1 MILRSALVALVLGA
15 LTAPPAAEAQQAG
28 KVWKI
33 GFLGPSPSGT
43 GAHLVQA
50 FRQGLGELGYVEGR
64 NIAIE
69 YRPTEPGDYER
80 FRLLA
85 ADLVG
90 LRVDVLVTSI
100 TQAALAAKKATTT
113 IPIVMANVDD
123 PVESGLVASLS
134 RPGGN
139 VTGLCRMSP
148 ELIGKSLAMLKEA
161 VPGGVRIA
169 VLSNPGNAVHST
181 MVRSGTDA
189 ARSLGV
195 RLTIVEARAAEG
207 LEDAFGA
214 MVRERVS
221 ALLVLVDGMFFY
233 NRARVG
239 DLALRS
245 RLPSMVP
252 TIDYVQAGGLMSYAP
267 NSADNYRRAATY
279 VDKIL
284 RGAQPGDLPV
294 QQPTKFE
301 LVINL
306 KTAKALGLTI
316 PPSLLLRADQVIE

>member
-1 MILRSALVALVLGA
+1 MMDRRAFLGA
-15 LTAPPAAEAQQAG
+15 LATGLLAAPLAAEAQAPG

-43 GAHLVQA
+43 APYFVQA

-69 YRPTEPGDYER
+69 YRSTEPGNYEHY
-80 FRLLA
+80 RLLA
-85 ADLVG
+85 AELVG

-100 TQAALAAKKATTT
+100 TSAALAAKKATTT
-113 IPIVMANVDD
+113 IPIVMVNVDD
-123 PVESGLVASLS
+123 PVESGLVASLA

-139 VTGLCRMSP
+139 VTGLSRMSP
-148 ELIGKSLAMLKEA
+148 ELIGKSLALLKEA
-161 VPGGVRIA
+161 APQAVRIA
-169 VLSNPGNAVHST
+169 ILSNPANSLHPG
-181 MVRSGTDA
+181 MVRTGTAA
-189 ARSLGV
+189 ARSLDV

-207 LEDAFGA
+207 LEDAFGT
-214 MVRERVS
+214 MVRERVN
-221 ALLVLVDGMFFY
+221 ALLVLVDGMFY
-233 NRARVG
+233 VNRTRISE
-239 DLALRS
+239 LAIRS
-245 RLPSMVP
+245 RLPSLF
-252 TIDYVQAGGLMSYAP
+252 TAQAGGLMHYSP
-267 NSADNYRRAATY
+267 NSTDNYRRAATY

-284 RGAQPGDLPV
+284 KGAKPGDLPIE
-294 QQPTKFE
+294 QSSKFE